1 LTLPPLVARELTP
14 SHLLQHSPSTTTGG
28 RLRLVLARGIWYLR
42 GVVNRFGTRQ
52 LLLHDLFDVALLIG
66 VLALLLQLR

>member
-1 LTLPPLVARELTP
+1 
-14 SHLLQHSPSTTTGG
+14 
-28 RLRLVLARGIWYLR
+28 
-42 GVVNRFGTRQ
+42 VVNRFGTRQ